1 MHLFLFN
8 RKMILQSLNITL
20 VFTSYGPPGAL
31 NYGVFVISLVVYLT
45 TVFANITLMLVIC
58 LDTSLHKP
66 MYIFLFNLAVNGLI
80 GSSAVLPKILENLID
95 DMKDILYT
103 DCILQV
109 FFINVYG
116 TCAYAILTLMAYD
129 RYVSICKPLQ
139 YHNIMTPAK
148 IRLLLFIVYCV
159 PVCSLAVQVYL
170 TSRLP
175 MCRYTINKL
184 FCDNLA
190 VVNLSCVKNTWGDLY
205 GICLVLIFVVLP
217 LIFVI
222 LSYVRI
228 LFVSLKASVSA
239 RKKALKTCTPHL
251 ITFINFSLASL
262 FSVIYNRFN
271 INLSKE
277 VNVFMS
283 IHFILIPPLL
293 HPLIYGI
300 RTKEISNS
308 ITKIFQRKILAL
320 SFNLKTEQ
328 RCNDA
333 LFISTK

>member
-1 MHLFLFN
+1 
-8 RKMILQSLNITL
+8 MILPSLNITL
-20 VFTSYGPPGAL
+20 IFTSYGPPGAL
-31 NYGVFVISLVVYLT
+31 NYGVFVISLAVYLT
-45 TVFANITLMLVIC
+45 TVFANVTLMLVIC

-66 MYIFLFNLAVNGLI
+66 MYIFLFNLAINGLI
-80 GSSAVLPKILENLID
+80 GSSAVLPKIMENLVD

-109 FFINVYG
+109 FFVNIYAI
-116 TCAYAILTLMAYD
+116 CAYAILTLMAYD

-139 YHNIMTPAK
+139 YHNIMTPGK
-148 IRLLLFIVYCV
+148 IRLLLFIVYYV
-159 PVCSLAVQVYL
+159 PICSLAVQVYL

-175 MCRYTINKL
+175 TCRYTINKL
-184 FCDNLA
+184 FCDNLT
-190 VVNLSCVKNTWGDLY
+190 VVNLSCAKNTWVDLY
-205 GICLVLIFVVLP
+205 GIFMVLAFIVLP

-228 LFVSLKASVSA
+228 LFVSLKASQNA

-271 INLSKE
+271 FSLSKE
-277 VNVFMS
+277 VNVFMAV
-283 IHFILIPPLL
+283 HFILIPPLL

-308 ITKIFQRKILAL
+308 LKKILQRKILAL
-320 SFNLKTEQ
+320 GFNLKTEQ
-328 RCNDA
+328 TCNDT

>member
-1 MHLFLFN
+1 M
-8 RKMILQSLNITL
+8 NITL
-20 VFTSYGPPGAL
+20 IFTSYGPPGAL
-31 NYGVFVISLVVYLT
+31 NYGVFVISLVVFLT
-45 TVFANITLMLVIC
+45 TVFANVTLMLVIY
-58 LDTSLHKP
+58 LDTTLHKP
-66 MYIFLFNLAVNGLI
+66 MYIFLFNLAINGLI
-80 GSSAVLPKILENLID
+80 GSSAVLPKIMENLVS

-116 TCAYAILTLMAYD
+116 TCAYAILTVMAYD

-139 YHNIMTPAK
+139 YYNIMTPGK
-148 IRLLLFIVYCV
+148 IRILLFIVYFS

-190 VVNLSCVKNTWGDLY
+190 VVNLSCVKSTWGDLY
-205 GICLVLIFVVLP
+205 GISLVLVFVVLP
-217 LIFVI
+217 LILVI
-222 LSYVRI
+222 LSYIKI
-228 LFVSLKASVSA
+228 LCVSLKASVSA
-239 RKKALKTCTPHL
+239 QKKALKTCTPHL
-251 ITFINFSLASL
+251 ITFINFSLATL

-271 INLSKE
+271 FSLSKE

-300 RTKEISNS
+300 RTKEIGNS
-308 ITKIFQRKILAL
+308 LTKMLRRKIVAL
-320 SFNLKTEQ
+320 GFNVRTEHSH
-328 RCNDA
+328 NDA
-333 LFISTK
+333 VFICTK

>member
-1 MHLFLFN
+1 MSLS
-8 RKMILQSLNITL
+8 SLNITL
-20 VFTSYGPPGAL
+20 FFTGYGPPSVL

-45 TVFANITLMLVIC
+45 TVFANVTLMLVIC

-66 MYIFLFNLAVNGLI
+66 MYVFLFNLAINGLI
-80 GSSAVLPKILENLID
+80 GSSAVLPKIMDNLVD
-95 DMKDILYT
+95 DIKDMLYT
-103 DCILQV
+103 DCIIQV
-109 FFINVYG
+109 FCINVYG

-139 YHNIMTPAK
+139 YHNIMTPGK
-148 IRLLLFIVYCV
+148 IRLLLFIAYFF
-159 PVCSLAVQVYL
+159 PICSLAIQVYL

-175 MCRYTINKL
+175 VCRYTINKL

-190 VVNLSCVKNTWGDLY
+190 VVNLSCAKNPWADLY
-205 GICLVLIFVVLP
+205 GICLVILFIVLP

-222 LSYVRI
+222 LSYVQI

-239 RKKALKTCTPHL
+239 QKKALKTCTPHL

-271 INLSKE
+271 FSLSKE

-283 IHFILIPPLL
+283 VHFILIPPLL

-300 RTKEISNS
+300 RTKEINNS
-308 ITKIFQRKILAL
+308 LTKIFRRQIFAL
-320 SFNLKTEQ
+320 GFNLKTEH
-328 RCNDA
+328 RCNEA
-333 LFISTK
+333 LFITSK